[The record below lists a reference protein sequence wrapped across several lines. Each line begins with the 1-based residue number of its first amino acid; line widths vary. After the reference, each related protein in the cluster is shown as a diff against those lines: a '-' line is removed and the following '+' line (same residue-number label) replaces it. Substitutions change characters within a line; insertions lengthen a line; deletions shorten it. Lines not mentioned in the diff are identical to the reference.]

1 MVVVIPVVAVVVVV
15 VEVVVIIVEVVVV
28 GVVTMLSV
36 VVVVSRLDILFLS
49 SHNIHKSLCGLCFWA
64 SDPLI
69 DGFY

>member
-36 VVVVSRLDILFLS
+36 VVVVSRLDILFF
-49 SHNIHKSLCGLCFWA
+49 IHKTLCVICFWA
-64 SDPLI
+64 SNPSI
-69 DGFY
+69 DRFY